1 MEKNG
6 LNDDYLK
13 NKKVQGYYNLEDE
26 WINVSKYYK
35 LEKILKQDELV
46 YGICKTTGQNVAIK
60 IKEDFC

>member
-46 YGICKTTGQNVAIK
+46 YGICKTTG
-60 IKEDFC
+60 